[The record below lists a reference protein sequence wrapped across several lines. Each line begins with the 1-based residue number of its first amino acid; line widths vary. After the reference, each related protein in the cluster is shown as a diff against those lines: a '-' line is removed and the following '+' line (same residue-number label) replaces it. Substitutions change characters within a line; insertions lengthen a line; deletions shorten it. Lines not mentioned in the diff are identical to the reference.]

1 MAVRLIAP
9 PGVSD
14 LKNFRSRESFDQAI
28 EAQLKLVGSVTV
40 DVANIAAGAIGSL
53 TVAVSGAMADRGQTV
68 QVGVP
73 STFNTGLVP
82 WGYVSAN
89 GVVTVVLFNGTAGA
103 INPASAT
110 YTVRVMP

>member
-14 LKNFRSRESFDQAI
+14 LKNFRARESFDQAV

-40 DVANIAAGAIGSL
+40 DVANIAAGATATF
-53 TVAVSGAMADRGQTV
+53 TVPVSGAMADRGQTV

-73 STFNTGLVP
+73 STFNTGLIP
-82 WGYVSAN
+82 WGYVSDDS
-89 GVVTVVLFNGTAGA
+89 VVTVVLFNGTAGG
-103 INPASAT
+103 INPASAV

>member
-14 LKNFRSRESFDQAI
+14 VNNFRTREAFDQAI

-40 DVANIAAGAIGSL
+40 DVGSIAAGARGSF
-53 TVAVSGAMADRGQTV
+53 TVAVNGAMASRGQTV

-82 WGYVSAN
+82 WGYVSAD
-89 GVVTVVLFNGTAGA
+89 GVVTVILYNSTAGA
-103 INPASAT
+103 IDPASAA
-110 YTVRVMP
+110 YFVRVMP

>member
-14 LKNFRSRESFDQAI
+14 IKNFRTRESFDQAI
-28 EAQLKLVGSVTV
+28 EAQLKLVGSVMV
-40 DVANIAAGAIGSL
+40 DVANIAAGAVGSF
-53 TVAVSGAMADRGQTV
+53 TVSVSGAMMDKGQTV
-68 QVGVP
+68 QVGLP

-82 WGYVSAN
+82 WGYVSAD
-89 GVVTVVLFNGTAGA
+89 GVVTVVFYNGTAGG